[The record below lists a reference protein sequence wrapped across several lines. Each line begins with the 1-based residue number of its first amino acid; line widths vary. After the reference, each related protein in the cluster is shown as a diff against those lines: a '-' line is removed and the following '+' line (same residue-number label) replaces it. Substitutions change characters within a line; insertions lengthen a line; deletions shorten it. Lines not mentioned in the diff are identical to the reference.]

1 MTYYEAKE
9 LWKEYQAAHPA
20 RKKETPTREPRTRL
34 EISAERSLGDDVKG
48 YYIRHG
54 YI

>member
-1 MTYYEAKE
+1 MTYYEAKA
-9 LWKEYQAAHPA
+9 LWKKYQETHPA
-20 RKKETPTREPRTRL
+20 RKEVSTREQRKRL
-34 EISAERSLGDDVKG
+34 DVSTGKSLGDDVKS